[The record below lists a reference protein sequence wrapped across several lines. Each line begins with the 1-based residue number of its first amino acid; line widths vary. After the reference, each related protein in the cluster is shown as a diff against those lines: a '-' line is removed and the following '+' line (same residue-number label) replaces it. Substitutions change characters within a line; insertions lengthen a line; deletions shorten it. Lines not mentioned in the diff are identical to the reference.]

1 MSCAPPP
8 ARCHRHRRVARIA
21 GPVGLAALAV
31 AGWSAP
37 VHAGSIDL
45 VSDRPGQQILVDGIE
60 TGLVTPARID
70 GLAAGDHRVL
80 VRGACH
86 MGQTTVEVP
95 AEGVVT
101 TRLISS
107 PAPGELQLEVTPP
120 GATATVDGKPATVG
134 KPVVLPCG
142 AHSVRVALDGYL
154 QELRQ
159 VEVEAGATAR
169 LAITLEKLGLGTLAV
184 TVQPDKAE
192 VLLDGT
198 FVARGDYRSSAV
210 TAGPHVLEVKA
221 EGHEPRTEMFV
232 LEAQATQSFD
242 IALTA
247 TPGAVAAAP
256 PAGSSRSDNKDKKTL
271 RNTGIGVA
279 VAGAGVG
286 IFGLTRFA
294 VSGQA
299 YQDYLAASESPT
311 GSAAEA
317 QAIRDDEVV
326 PARNLG
332 VTLSSVGAALL
343 AGGVTMAVVF

>member
-1 MSCAPPP
+1 MSCPLPTSRP
-8 ARCHRHRRVARIA
+8 RHRVARIA

-31 AGWSAP
+31 AGWSGVAQ
-37 VHAGSIDL
+37 AGTIDL
-45 VSDRPGQQILVDGIE
+45 VSDRPGQKILVDGVE
-60 TGLVTPARID
+60 TGLQTPARID
-70 GLAAGDHRVL
+70 GLSAGAHRVM

-86 MGQTTVEVP
+86 VGQTTVEVP
-95 AEGVVT
+95 AEGVVKA
-101 TRLISS
+101 RLISS
-107 PAPGELQLEVTPP
+107 PAPGELQLDVTPP
-120 GATATVDGKPATVG
+120 GATATVDGKPAKVG
-134 KPVVLPCG
+134 APLVLPCG
-142 AHSVRVALDGYL
+142 SHSVRVALDGYL

-159 VEVEAGATAR
+159 VDVEAGATAR
-169 LAITLEKLGLGTLAV
+169 LAITLEQLGLGTLAV
-184 TVQPDKAE
+184 TVQPNKAE
-192 VLLDGT
+192 VLLDGSFMT
-198 FVARGDYRSSAV
+198 RGDYRNTAV

-221 EGHEPRTEMFV
+221 DGHEPRTEMFV
-232 LEAQATQSFD
+232 LEAQATKSFD

-247 TPGAVAAAP
+247 IPGAVAASP
-256 PAGSSRSDNKDKKTL
+256 PAAGSRSDNSKAL
-271 RNTGIGVA
+271 RNAGIGVA